1 MVTVSLYARVSSG
14 KQAQEDTI
22 ASQIATIENQISM
35 DGHKLLNEYKFIDN
49 GYSGSNIIRPGL
61 EKLRDKIA
69 EGNID
74 KVYIHSPDRLS
85 RKYAYQMILLE
96 EFKKLGVEVI
106 FLNHQISDNP
116 ESQLLLQMQGMIA
129 EYERAK
135 IMERSRRGKIY
146 AANKGCIS
154 VMSAAPY
161 GYRYINKNT
170 ETGQALFEIY
180 EEEAEVVRKV
190 FSWVGRERASIGEV
204 CRRLSAMSIM
214 TRTGKE
220 YWDRAVVL
228 SMLKNSA
235 YKGQAA
241 FGKTRFGVK
250 LKHIRPKKNSCEHPK
265 DNYSTYPVPKEDW
278 IYIKV
283 PSIVSE
289 DLFEIVQE
297 QLAENRKIARTRQR
311 GARHLLQ
318 GLVVCKLCNYAYYGT
333 STARNKEGEKTNN
346 QVYYRCVGTDS
357 YRFGGNKMCNNK
369 LIRTDTLDMAVWEEV
384 KHLLKNPNRIL
395 EEYKRRLSELKKSP
409 LDQKSALLEIQEDK
423 LKRGIARLIDS
434 YAQEYIDQ
442 EEFEPRIKAMK
453 QNLKMVEEQKKKIF
467 DQKKLTQELT
477 LVVTNL
483 EGFSSSINSS
493 LNNADWLTKRDIIR
507 TLVKR
512 IEINFE
518 DVNIVFRVKE
528 LPDSFHMEKN
538 QCLQCCCRGRYDG
551 SWRHDVE
558 FYTHQLSIPTW
569 IVSYR

>member
-22 ASQIATIENQISM
+22 ASQIAAIENQISM

-409 LDQKSALLEIQEDK
+409 LDQKSALLETQEDK

-538 QCLQCCCRGRYDG
+538 QCLQCCCRGR
-551 SWRHDVE
+551 
-558 FYTHQLSIPTW
+558 
-569 IVSYR
+569 